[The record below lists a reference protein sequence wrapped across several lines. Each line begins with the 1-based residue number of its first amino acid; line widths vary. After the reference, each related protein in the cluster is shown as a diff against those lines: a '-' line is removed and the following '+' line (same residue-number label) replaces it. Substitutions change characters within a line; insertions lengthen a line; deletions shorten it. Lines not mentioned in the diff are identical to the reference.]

1 MKLFG
6 LAIPI
11 KRSDDT
17 APKWPPRT
25 LLSTALSV
33 SQGARLIIEQEINQR
48 LGKKP
53 IWLIAIGVV
62 LYIRT
67 RHNPEITRF
76 QHTTRGSKIAP

>member
-6 LAIPI
+6 LAIHI

-53 IWLIAIGVV
+53 IGLIAIGEV

-67 RHNPEITRF
+67 RRNIEVART
-76 QHTTRGSKIAP
+76 QHTMHGSTIAP